1 MACGNGSNHMT
12 KTACLRK
19 ADFFSCLLSWLFI
32 CLPPEK
38 INAGWTPQESDPGML
53 STLRITITGVKE
65 QEGVLRVCL
74 ANNPAGFLKECFL
87 QHSMM
92 VSEASIHLIE
102 FERVPFGQYA
112 ISVFHDVNQNQEL
125 DRRKV
130 IGIPSEP
137 FGFSN
142 NPGLLFGAPNFEQ
155 CVFSV
160 DQSITEVVI
169 KLRRY

>member
-1 MACGNGSNHMT
+1 MM
-12 KTACLRK
+12 KTTCLRK
-19 ADFFSCLLSWLFI
+19 ADFFSCLLSWLLI
-32 CLPPEK
+32 CLPLEK
-38 INAGWTPQESDPGML
+38 INVGGIQQESDPGML
-53 STLRITITGVKE
+53 STLRITITGLKE
-65 QEGVLRVCL
+65 QQGVLNVCV

-87 QHSMM
+87 QHSIM
-92 VSEASIHLIE
+92 VSGTSIHFIE

-112 ISVFHDVNQNQEL
+112 ISLFHDVNQNQEL

-142 NPGLLFGAPNFEQ
+142 NPTLLFGAPNFEQ

-160 DQSITEVVI
+160 DQDVTEVVI
-169 KLRRY
+169 KLRQY